1 MIHAFV
7 HTQGVFFNQIY
18 YPLELAYVDVLGDEA
33 HFILTS
39 PLSFHE
45 TKRSYP
51 HARPDAIMTTGGG
64 VSYSVACRFL
74 HERRNFLSVSLN
86 TPEIRFGYKGCG
98 GNQVRL
104 LRFAGLSD
112 IANVESYGVPSIR
125 HLERVL
131 GPFLLPPRGVCPY
144 HAHPLSKCALR
155 AVRLVWYVLHH
166 DRVLTSESQ

>member
-51 HARPDAIMTTGGG
+51 HARPDAIMTTGEACPIPSRV
-64 VSYSVACRFL
+64 VSYTNAETFERLVEHPGDSLRLQGVWRKSSPTVAIRRTVRHSERGILRCSLHTSPGKGFGSVPLTTSWR
-74 HERRNFLSVSLN
+74 LSVPRTS
-86 TPEIRFGYKGCG
+86 
-98 GNQVRL
+98 
-104 LRFAGLSD
+104 
-112 IANVESYGVPSIR
+112 
-125 HLERVL
+125 
-131 GPFLLPPRGVCPY
+131 PF
-144 HAHPLSKCALR
+144 KCALR